1 MPSPLIEE
9 ELDAEAGRRYSHF
22 SEKSVHSET
31 SKTSFR
37 LRPFDPESHFLEVW
51 DMIFLLLLLALAI
64 FTPMDVAF
72 DLSSM
77 APQAVLAFVWVVDI
91 IFLIDM
97 AFQFLTGYHE
107 RLPNSR
113 YVKDFRKIAYR
124 YITGWFFI
132 DLTSSL
138 PYQFLSTYPAAR
150 LLRLLRL
157 HRAPSIVRQH
167 QSSIGVS
174 FAILSLSKFYV
185 VLFFTCHWIA
195 CIWASI
201 AWNSENSETSESG
214 SWLQALESS
223 KGGPASLYSS
233 WLNVYTISLYWA
245 IMTLTSIGYGDIT
258 PQNGTEYV
266 VACCCMAVVS
276 SMWAVVIGQMCGVLA
291 TLLPH
296 DVAFKR
302 TMDDLNWMMRD
313 RGMPKHLRS
322 KLRRYFW
329 ESRSLTRLM
338 EQRKVIERMSPM
350 LQGVVARQLS
360 EQWLSKVRY
369 LQLLD
374 QETLVAVARKLTP
387 QLFAPH
393 EAIEKQRTL
402 FVVRRGVCMH
412 GGRVLVAGSLWGE
425 DMLVSNDAL
434 REHYSV
440 RCLTYLEVLSLRY
453 PDFQIAVQSEKSR
466 RIIRWWQIRL
476 SLTHGVK
483 KIADQVRQLHAR
495 EKAQFD
501 TLRWED
507 RRSLLARI
515 LRGDNIQ
522 SFARKSTT
530 CSSNSKSSEIGTE
543 VEPAPSGV
551 LVASEE
557 FESMKQAII
566 HLTKTVEQLQQT
578 VLERSG

>member
-1 MPSPLIEE
+1 MPAPPVEE
-9 ELDAEAGRRYSHF
+9 ELDAEAGRRYTHF
-22 SEKSVHSET
+22 SEKSIHSGT

-37 LRPFDPESHFLEVW
+37 LRPFEPESHFLEVW
-51 DMIFLLLLLALAI
+51 DMMFLLLLLALAI

-77 APQAVLAFVWVVDI
+77 APRAILAFVWVVDI

-97 AFQFLTGYHE
+97 AFQFFTGYHE
-107 RLPNSR
+107 KLPNSR
-113 YVKDFRKIAYR
+113 YVKDLRKIAYR

-138 PYQFLSTYPAAR
+138 PYQVLTTYPAAR

-157 HRAPSIVRQH
+157 HRAPAIVRQH

-174 FAILSLSKFYV
+174 FAILSLGKFYV

-201 AWNSENSETSESG
+201 AWNSDQPG
-214 SWLQALESS
+214 HWLEALESS
-223 KGGPASLYSS
+223 KGGPASLYNY

-258 PQNGTEYV
+258 PQNANEYV
-266 VACCCMAVVS
+266 VACCCMAVMS

-338 EQRKVIERMSPM
+338 EQRSIIERMSPM

-360 EQWLSKVRY
+360 EQWLSKVPY
-369 LQLLD
+369 LQALD

-387 QLFAPH
+387 QLFAPN

-402 FVVRRGVCMH
+402 FVVRRGVCMN
-412 GGRVLVAGSLWGE
+412 GGRILVAGCLWGE

-440 RCLTYLEVLSLRY
+440 RCLTYLEVLALRY
-453 PDFQIAVQSEKSR
+453 DDFKIAVQSEKSR
-466 RIIRWWQIRL
+466 RVIRWWQIRL
-476 SLTHGVK
+476 ALTHGVK
-483 KIADQVRQLHAR
+483 KIAEQVRQLHAR
-495 EKAQFD
+495 EKEQFD
-501 TLRWED
+501 ALKTEE
-507 RRSLLARI
+507 RRSLMTRL

-522 SFARKSTT
+522 TFARKSTT
-530 CSSNSKSSEIGTE
+530 SSSVSTSLESVMQ
-543 VEPAPSGV
+543 VEPASV
-551 LVASEE
+551 SAVVVASEE
-557 FESMKQAII
+557 FESMKQAIM
-566 HLTKTVEQLQQT
+566 HLTQTVEQLQQT